1 MPQTAR
7 RLTPRSARRADGR
20 GAPGTRPPAAA
31 LPPPF
36 EQPELPEQLGDA
48 RGRDPARQVPQPRRE
63 AQVLLHREI
72 AVQRRLLED
81 EADAATGLEV
91 IAYDV
96 VSGDTRRAPS
106 GTQQRGEQMDGG
118 RLTGAVGPE
127 EPEELALPH
136 LEVEVVERAD
146 RAEVF
151 AEAAGFDRG
160 GGHSCAAR

>member
-1 MPQTAR
+1 MAGAR
-7 RLTPRSARRADGR
+7 QEHVLPRLHSGRALQLGRRA
-20 GAPGTRPPAAA
+20 
-31 LPPPF
+31 
-36 EQPELPEQLGDA
+36 ELGDA

-118 RLTGAVGPE
+118 RLAGAVGPE

-160 GGHSCAAR
+160 GGHSCAASAREAGAAR